1 MTFEYTIYKPSP
13 IIDHIITNVRH
24 DEANDTLVIE
34 YSNGESIRLDL
45 TDLIGYE
52 ACICDKESL

>member
-1 MTFEYTIYKPSP
+1 MTFQYIISYKSIP
-13 IIDHIITNVRH
+13 IVDYIIENVRL
-24 DEANDTLVIE
+24 DEDDNSLVIQ

-52 ACICDKESL
+52 A

>member
-1 MTFEYTIYKPSP
+1 MSFDYTVKYRPNRIV
-13 IIDHIITNVRH
+13 DCIITNIRH
-24 DEANDTLVIE
+24 NEADDSVVIE

-52 ACICDKESL
+52 T

>member
-1 MTFEYTIYKPSP
+1 MICKAHP
-13 IIDHIITNVRH
+13 IVDYYIMSTRL
-24 DEANDTLVIE
+24 DEDDNSLVIQ

-52 ACICDKESL
+52 A